1 MHRHLFH
8 NAFGRNNIHGIYQ
21 VRLPSIR
28 YLNPE
33 SGVVIALRL
42 TLA

>member
-21 VRLPSIR
+21 VE
-28 YLNPE
+28 YLYMCYLSPE
-33 SGVVIALRL
+33 SGVFIALRL